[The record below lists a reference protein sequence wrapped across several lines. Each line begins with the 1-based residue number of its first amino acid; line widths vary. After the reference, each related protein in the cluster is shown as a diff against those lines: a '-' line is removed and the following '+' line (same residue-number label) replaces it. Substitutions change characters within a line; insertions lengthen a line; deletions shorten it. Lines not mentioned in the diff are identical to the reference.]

1 MFKKLFE
8 RMYDGWEF
16 LLYIMAVTIFLFF
29 VILATLYTFSS
40 KHFNGY
46 YLVHMTD
53 GLYAVRINWE
63 NAPDETAFKTFDGDK
78 AIKVLKEL
86 NKIGY
91 REACN
96 GH

>member
-8 RMYDGWEF
+8 RMHDSWEF
-16 LLYIMAVTIFLFF
+16 LFYVIVVATFLFLLSLVSF
-29 VILATLYTFSS
+29 YTFSS
-40 KHFNGY
+40 KHFRGY
-46 YLVHMTD
+46 YLSHMSD
-53 GLYAVRINWE
+53 GLYRVRINWE

-78 AIKVLKEL
+78 AIKVLEKL
-86 NKIGY
+86 NRIGY